1 MGVKIYSTK
10 NLQKVLDDGTAYDLF
25 AVKQRIKHKKLIE
38 KVKKDI
44 GIDLYEVP
52 ELTITEKY
60 WELEEI
66 TMDLI
71 YILLME
77 REKTNDVVDSIIIDS
92 KANIKACNKLRR
104 K

>member
-25 AVKQRIKHKKLIE
+25 AVKQRIKHEKLIE